1 MAPKALL
8 VFCDGTGMDGTL
20 SDPDSTLAQD
30 DPNVLAHRMST
41 QPEGGSGSKQ
51 YATNVLRLSRSVKNL
66 TSGHAGMAKNK
77 SCFYQSGVGSEA
89 NFTGDP
95 VTGTTLL
102 QALGTAVAS
111 KIRDAYNF
119 VAQNYE
125 DGDDICIFGFSR
137 GAYTARKLSG
147 LIDRIGLLERES
159 LGLFF
164 EIWRQLVDGKTPGK
178 PPGTRYPR
186 ISLPATVDVALHAIS
201 LQENRKKFLPTL
213 WTPPKGGLGAS
224 QVLKQALTSD
234 VGGGYERHELADI
247 SLFWMA
253 GEVQQIIELDLEF
266 LRSYEQLNPD
276 PWGMSQPHNAYM
288 ETPILQRPVVGHE
301 TRLESGQIEKTS
313 FFHESNKYAPQNLKD
328 PSYMVT
334 MSLIAKQFGS
344 GFQPGFA
351 SMNKFE
357 KDCQEHWGKP
367 KLTLPPPS
375 SEDPASVIRP
385 AVSWIYGHLGVLPTN
400 AIEGG
405 FEADGSRLYVARAPY
420 AGGIHPGKAS
430 ATLVHISYDG
440 KEIVIRSNFELL
452 VGARTAVRWIPVSGR
467 LSLDKLGG
475 AILVDGGN
483 EANGATLYVAQAAL
497 EGRGLQCGKVKMNG
511 HAHIPYGGKEV
522 ITENYSVLAHR

>member
-1 MAPKALL
+1 MKL
-8 VFCDGTGMDGTL
+8 VLD
-20 SDPDSTLAQD
+20 
-30 DPNVLAHRMST
+30 
-41 QPEGGSGSKQ
+41 
-51 YATNVLRLSRSVKNL
+51 
-66 TSGHAGMAKNK
+66 
-77 SCFYQSGVGSEA
+77 
-89 NFTGDP
+89 
-95 VTGTTLL
+95 
-102 QALGTAVAS
+102 
-111 KIRDAYNF
+111 
-119 VAQNYE
+119 
-125 DGDDICIFGFSR
+125 
-137 GAYTARKLSG
+137 
-147 LIDRIGLLERES
+147 
-159 LGLFF
+159 
-164 EIWRQLVDGKTPGK
+164 
-178 PPGTRYPR
+178 
-186 ISLPATVDVALHAIS
+186 
-201 LQENRKKFLPTL
+201 
-213 WTPPKGGLGAS
+213 
-224 QVLKQALTSD
+224 
-234 VGGGYERHELADI
+234 
-247 SLFWMA
+247 A

-276 PWGMSQPHNAYM
+276 PWGIEQLSGMKHALKADRS
-288 ETPILQRPVVGHE
+288 I
-301 TRLESGQIEKTS
+301 RLPSS
-313 FFHESNKYAPQNLKD
+313 HESNKYAPQNLKD

-351 SMNKFE
+351 SMNNFE
-357 KDCQEHWGKP
+357 KYCQEHWGKP

-483 EANGATLYVAQAAL
+483 EANGETLYVAQAAL
-497 EGRGLQCGKVKMNG
+497 EGRGLQCGKVGING

-522 ITENYSVLAHR
+522 IAENYSVLAHR